1 MKQSMIM
8 FLILAVFAVGG
19 FMLPSEFMKWQDRQR
34 LKNSETQSGE
44 EVILVPQT
52 DMTLIEKMQLTQKD
66 SVTTLP
72 MERGKNYDGDSVIPK
87 MQKELQKL
95 SDLGLP
101 DLEEQECFYEIE
113 DILFLVD
120 TRDGTKS
127 MILWNASVVADDF
140 RIGIS
145 MDDETGKILSLF
157 YYEKRGDT
165 SLSVYG
171 DKSLAIEN
179 AIEAVYP
186 VDLEDAAKKWGEY
199 LGISLAETYDTPN
212 PTADIYKDR
221 EKEIKALMKEGFS
234 EEEATRKVY
243 EAWGLEEKNENWLY
257 AVYEDESGIMSY
269 LLRKNTGSLI
279 FAVSFYK

>member
-1 MKQSMIM
+1 MKQYLITV
-8 FLILAVFAVGG
+8 LILAVFAVGG
-19 FMLPSEFMKWQDRQR
+19 FMLPSELMKWQDQQR
-34 LKNSETQSGE
+34 LENSETQSGE
-44 EVILVPQT
+44 EVVLVPQT
-52 DMTLIEKMQLTQKD
+52 DLTLIEKMQLIQKD

-72 MERGKNYDGDSVIPK
+72 MEQGKNYDGDSVIPK

-95 SDLGLP
+95 SGLGLP

-140 RIGIS
+140 RIWIS
-145 MDDETGKILSLF
+145 MDDETGKILRLTYF
-157 YYEKRGDT
+157 KKRSDT

-179 AIEAVYP
+179 AIGDVSP
-186 VDLEDAAKKWGEY
+186 VDLEDVAKKWGEY

-212 PTADIYKDR
+212 NPTAVSYKDR

-243 EAWGLEEKNENWLY
+243 EAWGLDNENWLY
-257 AVYEDESGIMSY
+257 AVYEDGSGMMSY
-269 LLRKNTGSLI
+269 LLRKNEGNLI
-279 FAVSFYK
+279 FSVLFYE

>member
-1 MKQSMIM
+1 MKQYLVMV
-8 FLILAVFAVGG
+8 LILAVFAVGG
-19 FMLPSEFMKWQDRQR
+19 FMLPSELMKWQDQQR
-34 LKNSETQSGE
+34 LENSETQSGE
-44 EVILVPQT
+44 EVVLVPQT
-52 DMTLIEKMQLTQKD
+52 DMTLIEKMQLIQKD
-66 SVTTLP
+66 TVTTLP
-72 MERGKNYDGDSVIPK
+72 MEQGKIYDGDSVIPK

-95 SDLGLP
+95 SGLGLP

-145 MDDETGKILSLF
+145 MDDETGKILHLY
-157 YYEKRGDT
+157 YYEKRGDV
-165 SLSVYG
+165 SLSAYG

-179 AIEAVYP
+179 AIGDVSP
-186 VDLEDAAKKWGEY
+186 VDLEDAAKEWGEY

-234 EEEATRKVY
+234 EEEATHKVY

-257 AVYEDESGIMSY
+257 AVYEDESGIISY
-269 LLRKNTGSLI
+269 MLRKNVGSLI
-279 FAVSFYK
+279 FAVSFYE

>member
-1 MKQSMIM
+1 MKQYLMM
-8 FLILAVFAVGG
+8 VLILAVFAVSG
-19 FMLPSEFMKWQDRQR
+19 FMLPAEFMEWQDRQR
-34 LKNSETQSGE
+34 LENSETQSGE
-44 EVILVPQT
+44 EVVLVPQT
-52 DMTLIEKMQLTQKD
+52 DMTLIEKMQLIQKD

-72 MERGKNYDGDSVIPK
+72 MEQGKNYDGDSMISK

-95 SDLGLP
+95 SNLGLP
-101 DLEEQECFYEIE
+101 DLEEQDCLYEIE

-140 RIGIS
+140 YIGVS
-145 MDDETGKILSLF
+145 MDDETGKILGLT
-157 YYEKRGDT
+157 YHEKRGDT

-179 AIEAVYP
+179 AIEDVCP
-186 VDLEDAAKKWGEY
+186 VDLEDAAKNWGEY
-199 LGISLAETYDTPN
+199 LGISLVETYDTPN

-257 AVYEDESGIMSY
+257 AVYEDESGIISY
-269 LLRKNTGSLI
+269 LLRKNMEGVI
-279 FAVSFYK
+279 FAVSFYG